1 MASSSVTNGSVG
13 VNSTPQNTPAS
24 ASSASA
30 AKRSLGEGACGSMM
44 RASWSSAVVTVIF
57 AMAPPAAPM
66 ALSTSMSRVISA
78 LFVSTDTPKPNSS
91 ISSNAPR
98 VTRRVRSNGLYVS
111 DMAPTPTMPRTRRLR
126 SSRRRMANASNLTL
140 TWSKSSMR

>member
-1 MASSSVTNGSVG
+1 
-13 VNSTPQNTPAS
+13 
-24 ASSASA
+24 
-30 AKRSLGEGACGSMM
+30 MM

-66 ALSTSMSRVISA
+66 ALSTSMSRVISV